1 MNPGQDINHYVAT
14 TAKGIGNILHDN
26 VHNQAS
32 SGFRTY
38 FKGTQMLLM
47 QAQESGAVLDEEQL
61 LFLAGERATNF
72 DDDVDDL
79 ALNVDHVFE
88 TDQCDAFDL
97 MLLRRPPH
105 SPCSWKKAETSVPKP
120 LSALTVYPP
129 NTPVKLSNRVSFPPF
144 KSRISED
151 YSLCTHTTFLEFDKI
166 CKKRITQQ
174 SLQEGEKREFKRPS
188 LKKLKLMEEIFD
200 QMSDEVVRMSVD
212 KQCAEIVKNNF
223 SLKMRN
229 LIANC
234 LSTSMLFDVEKSRL
248 STSSKEL
255 FRNIN
260 IQGITGS
267 PHDFNSSLRSK
278 NLGNSRFKK
287 RQHMSVFKRSKIERF
302 KAALQEMFEVMYD
315 YAHST
320 IYEQTSSLLTKIED
334 LTRLQLEGKFE
345 SSRPRSSLSKR
356 RLKQIK
362 FNHRFS
368 NVTMKVS
375 LASLQAPFLKRGE
388 RVVSSVS
395 LSFTIR
401 KGNLLLDLQKL
412 QKNPIFRISVDIRQ
426 NTNFVRAFTTSANV
440 PSIYIQLFWNTL
452 THDVKT
458 GVYSFQVNEHWLTLS
473 ADLLRKALNTTP
485 AALAHPFES
494 PPASTQMSLEVSQ
507 AYGQAHVNRV
517 AICEPAPLSTRKLP
531 VVEVK
536 GKGSATDAQAVK
548 SLLELHKPKK
558 QRTMD

>member
-302 KAALQEMFEVMYD
+302 KAALQEMFE
-315 YAHST
+315 ANLKGAT
-320 IYEQTSSLLTKIED
+320 
-334 LTRLQLEGKFE
+334 
-345 SSRPRSSLSKR
+345 RSSGQ
-356 RLKQIK
+356 KQK
-362 FNHRFS
+362 FLLLESVETVRDD
-368 NVTMKVS
+368 
-375 LASLQAPFLKRGE
+375 LEEA
-388 RVVSSVS
+388 RVV
-395 LSFTIR
+395 
-401 KGNLLLDLQKL
+401 K
-412 QKNPIFRISVDIRQ
+412 
-426 NTNFVRAFTTSANV
+426 
-440 PSIYIQLFWNTL
+440 
-452 THDVKT
+452 
-458 GVYSFQVNEHWLTLS
+458 
-473 ADLLRKALNTTP
+473 
-485 AALAHPFES
+485 
-494 PPASTQMSLEVSQ
+494 
-507 AYGQAHVNRV
+507 
-517 AICEPAPLSTRKLP
+517 PLIM
-531 VVEVK
+531 
-536 GKGSATDAQAVK
+536 
-548 SLLELHKPKK
+548 H
-558 QRTMD
+558 